1 MTLHEMRLSIKTK
14 KLTYVSFLIKTISF
28 EQWKRW
34 RNKKVYVCSR
44 TFDWI
49 IFVLVSHI
57 ETRSQVPQADQ
68 DPDIEVNK
76 NDKWNEAWKYREVRS
91 ESTRP
96 SLGTCTEDPCPG
108 LIVNYVLF
116 VHPQGC
122 RLHVISAVN
131 IEIRGSRENLR
142 KFIIQCIILI
152 ACFKFSRRWWSF
164 IRKLLEY
171 VNK

>member
-1 MTLHEMRLSIKTK
+1 MKLRGNLISRPGSTGECDSRGTSARWIWGPVQGSRHGTAGLLAFLGTSLKCCMTLHEIRLSIKTK

-34 RNKKVYVCSR
+34 RNKKVCVCSR

-91 ESTRP
+91 E
-96 SLGTCTEDPCPG
+96 
-108 LIVNYVLF
+108 
-116 VHPQGC
+116 
-122 RLHVISAVN
+122 
-131 IEIRGSRENLR
+131 
-142 KFIIQCIILI
+142 
-152 ACFKFSRRWWSF
+152 
-164 IRKLLEY
+164 
-171 VNK
+171 